1 MSIVKPQLE
10 VNVYV
15 GRLYFF
21 PASNPLFV
29 KIFREIGEL
38 IQQNK
43 DDKIHYRN
51 ADTYPITWY
60 YCEIYFPF
68 FTRIRAKFWKFST
81 WTTVIFSFHWFST
94 WQPDLCHTTEP
105 QMFSVGQ
112 LSSQTE
118 IWDLTP
124 GQKVLLI
131 PNPSSTNI
139 FYIHSH
145 ILPSL
150 LYFPHWGCLLLLLT
164 ILCGQVSITPICLIS
179 FMDLLK
185 YPGSGQ
191 SSRQVGS
198 ESINIQ
204 WTLDFPSPGHEGKQ

>member
-1 MSIVKPQLE
+1 MRHSTSLLMGYSLIKGWGNIHIKAIIIQKAKTNTGVLVSIVKPQLE

-94 WQPDLCHTTEP
+94 WQPDLCSHNWTTN
-105 QMFSVGQ
+105 V
-112 LSSQTE
+112 
-118 IWDLTP
+118 
-124 GQKVLLI
+124 
-131 PNPSSTNI
+131 
-139 FYIHSH
+139 
-145 ILPSL
+145 
-150 LYFPHWGCLLLLLT
+150 
-164 ILCGQVSITPICLIS
+164 
-179 FMDLLK
+179 
-185 YPGSGQ
+185 
-191 SSRQVGS
+191 
-198 ESINIQ
+198 
-204 WTLDFPSPGHEGKQ
+204 